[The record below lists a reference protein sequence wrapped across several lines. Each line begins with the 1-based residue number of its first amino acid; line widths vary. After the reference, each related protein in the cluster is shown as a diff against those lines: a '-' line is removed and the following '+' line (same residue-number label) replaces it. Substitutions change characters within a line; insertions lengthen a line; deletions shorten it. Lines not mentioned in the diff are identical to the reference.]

1 MDVLRRATGRQIADT
16 MIAAPLRLPQAT
28 HKQAIDLEAA
38 ILAAL
43 RKCNGGAVWRGIA
56 SRMASKHVAVSR
68 LEQAPD
74 RLHLRP
80 YES

>member
-16 MIAAPLRLPQAT
+16 MIATPLRPPQAT

-43 RKCNGGAVWRGIA
+43 RKCNGGAVTGGIA
-56 SRMASKHVAVSR
+56 S
-68 LEQAPD
+68 
-74 RLHLRP
+74 
-80 YES
+80 